1 MKNNA
6 RKPKGKLVLL
16 LFLIVLLL
24 SACSRNTD
32 NISSGLLEGNAR
44 TSESGI
50 PESVGNNP
58 DITNTSGGVLE
69 VSFDFTR
76 STTPASNQFAIWIED
91 RNGNLIKTIYV
102 TNFTANGGYER
113 RKESLPTWVS
123 KAKPAELTESE
134 VDAVTG
140 ATPRTGR
147 QIYKWDGT
155 DENGNKV
162 ANGTYTVYVEG
173 TLYWTSSV
181 LFHGDFEVG
190 GETQENIS
198 LLSDYTE
205 NDSTNRDM
213 LTNISVKYL
222 LRK

>member
-1 MKNNA
+1 M
-6 RKPKGKLVLL
+6 GKLVPL

-24 SACSRNTD
+24 SACSGNTD
-32 NISSGLLEGNAR
+32 NISNGLSEDAVKTPEPGN
-44 TSESGI
+44 TESA
-50 PESVGNNP
+50 GNNS
-58 DITNTSGGVLE
+58 DITNTSDGVLE
-69 VSFDFTR
+69 VSFDFAR
-76 STTPASNQFAIWIED
+76 STTLASNQFAIWIED
-91 RNGNLIKTIYV
+91 SNSNLVKTIYV
-102 TNFTANGGYER
+102 TNFTANGGYAR

-134 VDAVTG
+134 IDAVTG

-147 QIYKWDGT
+147 HIYKWDGT

-181 LFHGDFEVG
+181 LFHGDFEIV
-190 GETQENIS
+190 GETQESIP

-213 LTNISVKYL
+213 LTKVSVKYL
-222 LRK
+222 SGK